1 MLTSIAPF
9 SPLLLLTSF
18 AILNTPCLSFLRP
31 ILATP
36 ESSRLVPA
44 MSGKPFTQHPG
55 HDHKTPPQ
63 IHHWLSQSAAE
74 DPFTLHQSQDAKKK
88 SVMQILEHIQ
98 AKLPPHTPDPTT
110 PHNTN
115 TSSLHTNNV
124 GTSIDLFSVGTQFSN
139 PSAPPPR
146 HINPLDLA
154 ALGPL
159 ACPNKGK
166 P

>member
-1 MLTSIAPF
+1 
-9 SPLLLLTSF
+9 
-18 AILNTPCLSFLRP
+18 LSFLCP
-31 ILATP
+31 ILAIP
-36 ESSRLVPA
+36 ESSRLLAA

-55 HDHKTPPQ
+55 HDHKDPPQ

-74 DPFTLHQSQDAKKK
+74 DPFTLHQSRDAKKKK
-88 SVMQILEHIQ
+88 SVMQLLEHIQ
-98 AKLPPHTPDPTT
+98 AKLPPHTPDSTT

-115 TSSLHTNNV
+115 TSVMSTSSLHTNKG

-146 HINPLDLA
+146 HIDPLDLSS
-154 ALGPL
+154 LGPL

-166 P
+166 L